1 MSGSKSKRKI
11 HFIPKFIGMG
21 EADFSINLI
30 YRKSNIH
37 KVSAA
42 LIAIDLELLGVIK
55 PRKHGLIG
63 KRLDGDY
70 DDWFEEFKKNKELL
84 LCNS

>member
-1 MSGSKSKRKI
+1 M
-11 HFIPKFIGMG
+11 
-21 EADFSINLI
+21 
-30 YRKSNIH
+30 NIH

-70 DDWFEEFKKNKELL
+70 DDWFEEFKEKKESGLL
-84 LCNS
+84 GKMKVVS

>member
-1 MSGSKSKRKI
+1 MDRKVKGRYI
-11 HFIPKFIGMG
+11 LFQNLLVWGKLI
-21 EADFSINLI
+21 SLLTLI
-30 YRKSNIH
+30 YRKLNIH

-42 LIAIDLELLGVIK
+42 IIAIDLELLGVIK

-70 DDWFEEFKKNKELL
+70 DDWFEEFKKDKELVL
-84 LCNS
+84 YSS